1 MNNDHSHAEEE
12 WWPYG
17 GDPIEPTDEH
27 ALGALAAKTRAA
39 IIARKR
45 ALARDGYVWMEWNG
59 KFQRVSDPE
68 ILFPDGMD
76 EDALRPRK
84 VPAES

>member
-1 MNNDHSHAEEE
+1 M
-12 WWPYG
+12 WWPYR

-27 ALGALAAKTRAA
+27 ALGALNAMNRAA

-59 KFQRVSDPE
+59 KLQRVSDPD
-68 ILFPDGMD
+68 IIFPDGMD
-76 EDALRPRK
+76 EEALRPRK
-84 VPAES
+84 AAKT